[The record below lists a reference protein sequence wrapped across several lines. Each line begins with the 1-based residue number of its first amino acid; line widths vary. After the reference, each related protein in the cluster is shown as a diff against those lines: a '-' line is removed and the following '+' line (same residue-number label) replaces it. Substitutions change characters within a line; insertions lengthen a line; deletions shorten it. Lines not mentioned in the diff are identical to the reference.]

1 MSFEEAL
8 CKLGQLISR
17 QNDYFCNALQN
28 YQAISNHDC
37 AEERLELFSGCESQ
51 DIYCWLEKFQ
61 NLFKG
66 CDRKLDSACLAANL
80 ACHLTGL
87 AETFYF
93 SLESDTR
100 KNFHLLSTALK
111 ERFFSD
117 DLKWRLRQSLISRQ
131 QGLHESLDSY
141 IEFIDTTC
149 RRLGVS
155 KEDQFYCFVNG
166 LRAEIKREVLMRQP
180 KDYLTAVNL
189 ARRTEFVDHTI
200 ADSRSNLNNCK
211 ENPVYTL
218 LRDNLRQDLTGE
230 IKSLRDGF
238 PPNFANR
245 YKNSQTSAQPYRR
258 RYTGGFTSQ
267 GPACYKCGVVGHKA
281 RVCPNQSHYYYT
293 SEPRRK
299 TSYRNTSLRI
309 VENHVDP
316 PCSATFNKRS
326 PLVLKNEVP
335 IYRESNLQ
343 IPTKTI
349 EYVEVKEHSL
359 LTDIVNDFDKDID
372 LNSSFETC
380 FEVFTHPKSLDTPK

>member
-8 CKLGQLISR
+8 CKSDQLISR
-17 QNDYFCNALQN
+17 QNDYFG
-28 YQAISNHDC
+28 YFTDDVKHHDC
-37 AEERLELFSGCESQ
+37 AKELLELFSSRESQ
-51 DIYCWLEKFQ
+51 DIYCWLEKFENQ
-61 NLFKG
+61 FKG
-66 CDRKLDSACLAANL
+66 CDRRLDSARLAANL

-93 SLESDTR
+93 SLELEKR
-100 KNFHLLSTALK
+100 KNFDPLITALK

-131 QGLHESLDSY
+131 RGLHESLDSY
-141 IEFIDTTC
+141 IKFIASTC

-155 KEDQFYCFVNG
+155 KEDQFYYFINRLCAKN
-166 LRAEIKREVLMRQP
+166 KREVLVSQP

-189 ARRTEFVDHTI
+189 ARRKELVDRTI
-200 ADSRSNLNNCK
+200 ADSRPNWNNCK

-218 LRDNLRQDLTGE
+218 LRDKLRQDLTGE
-230 IKSLRDGF
+230 IESLRHGF

-245 YKNSQTSAQPYRR
+245 DKNSQASAQPYRR

-267 GPACYKCGVVGHKA
+267 DPTCYRCGVVGHKA
-281 RVCPNQSHYYYT
+281 RVCPNQSHDFEPDLRLDYYT

-299 TSYRNTSLRI
+299 TSYQNTSPRT

-316 PCSATFNKRS
+316 PCSTKFNKRS
-326 PLVLKNEVP
+326 PFVLKKEVP
-335 IYRESNLQ
+335 LYRESKLQ

-349 EYVEVKEHSL
+349 EYIEVNEHSL
-359 LTDIVNDFDKDID
+359 LTEIVNDFDEDID
-372 LNSSFETC
+372 PNSSFEPC
-380 FEVFTHPKSLDTPK
+380 FEVFTHP

>member
-1 MSFEEAL
+1 
-8 CKLGQLISR
+8 
-17 QNDYFCNALQN
+17 
-28 YQAISNHDC
+28 
-37 AEERLELFSGCESQ
+37 LELFSGRELQ
-51 DIYCWLEKFQ
+51 DIYCWFEKFENQ
-61 NLFKG
+61 FEG
-66 CDRKLDSACLAANL
+66 CDRKLDSVCLAANL

-87 AETFYF
+87 AKTFYF
-93 SLESDTR
+93 SLEPETR
-100 KNFHLLSTALK
+100 KNFDLLSKALK

-131 QGLHESLDSY
+131 QGPHESLDTY
-141 IEFIDTTC
+141 IEFIASTC

-155 KEDQFYCFVNG
+155 KEDQSYYSING

-189 ARRTEFVDHTI
+189 ARRTELVDYTI

-218 LRDNLRQDLTGE
+218 LREKLRQDLTGE

-245 YKNSQTSAQPYRR
+245 DKNSQASAQRYRR

-267 GPACYKCGVVGHKA
+267 HPTSYRCGVVGHKA
-281 RVCPNQSHYYYT
+281 SVCPNQSHDYCT
-293 SEPRRK
+293 SKPRRK

-309 VENHVDP
+309 VENHVAQ
-316 PCSATFNKRS
+316 PCSTKFNKRS
-326 PLVLKNEVP
+326 PFVLKNEVP
-335 IYRESNLQ
+335 LYRESKLQ

-349 EYVEVKEHSL
+349 EYIEVNEHSL
-359 LTDIVNDFDKDID
+359 LTEIVNDFDEDID
-372 LNSSFETC
+372 PNSSFKPC
-380 FEVFTHPKSLDTPK
+380 FEVFTHP